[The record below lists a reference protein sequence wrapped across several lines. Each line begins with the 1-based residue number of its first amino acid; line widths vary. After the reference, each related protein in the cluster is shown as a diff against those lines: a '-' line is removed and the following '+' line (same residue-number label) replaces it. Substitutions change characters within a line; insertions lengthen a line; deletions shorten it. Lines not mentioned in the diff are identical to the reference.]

1 MCERDHKQ
9 VDPVQ
14 KVRSGPR
21 EEQQA
26 YKCQSCTGC
35 VKRHYH
41 FVLRDDAV
49 PVVQPARR
57 VPLSL
62 REPLREELQRMEQG
76 GIIAKVTEPTDWRK
90 GSNVPPEQGNR
101 RFSQDLRVA
110 SQTAEFMWRQVL
122 PRLPR
127 RKAPPTSPQQDVVV
141 LGNASVPLKVNNL
154 LVLGPQYCEHPR
166 LDKTQLLSLVR
177 TAARRVRTDEAGRCI
192 KEGVDSLPQ
201 EVKKGSTRRLTAAV
215 SALKDAGVKLVQSDK
230 EGGFVV
236 VVNDLYKEKAQAAV
250 AANFRQVKTVKP
262 SKVQEQAVQ
271 LCERAGLSRL
281 ASSVK
286 ASKASSLFVF
296 FSAKT
301 HKVSFPFRVI
311 VSERGTWQ
319 REVAVFLQKCLSHL
333 EVEDPF
339 LIRKPETVSEFLQN
353 ECPAHVGAFSVDV
366 KDLYYS
372 LPQSVVIAEIS
383 KCIDRHGGT
392 KFQNSSGINVSMFL
406 EMLRFYL
413 KSTFARVDDSYFI
426 QKQGVCIE
434 SSLAPVLSDLF
445 LASCDRQL
453 QAKLDG
459 TIVKVMRYVDD
470 FLVFY
475 RKSNAQQ
482 TVAQIFDVFSTELN
496 NLQLTTELPTS
507 NKLRFLDLELV
518 LSTTPLEA
526 AAPPAAILQGRKL
539 RTTLPAI
546 QDSPGLHV
554 VKHRQTMNN
563 REPLP
568 PLIQGDVVRV
578 KKLFCDKKAS
588 VTQHCAQPKSYNVFT
603 EDGRLLRRNR
613 KHLMPTKEA

>member
-1 MCERDHKQ
+1 M
-9 VDPVQ
+9 
-14 KVRSGPR
+14 
-21 EEQQA
+21 
-26 YKCQSCTGC
+26 
-35 VKRHYH
+35 
-41 FVLRDDAV
+41 L
-49 PVVQPARR
+49 
-57 VPLSL
+57 
-62 REPLREELQRMEQG
+62 ELQRMENTGVISPVDKPTECCAPMNAVHRLNAVHLRSETWRQARFYMECLS
-76 GIIAKVTEPTDWRK
+76 IACR
-90 GSNVPPEQGNR
+90 SNIPPEQGNR

-127 RKAPPTSPQQDVVV
+127 RKAPPTSPQQDVVM
-141 LGNASVPLKVNNL
+141 LGNASVPPKVNNL
-154 LVLGPQYCEHPR
+154 LVLGPKYCEHPR

-236 VVNDLYKEKAQAAV
+236 NDLYKEKAQAAV
-250 AANFRQVKTVKP
+250 AANFRQVKTVKS

-301 HKVSFPFRVI
+301 HKVSCPFRVI
-311 VSERGTWQ
+311 VSDRGTWQ

-333 EVEDPF
+333 EIEDPF
-339 LIRKPETVSEFLQN
+339 LIRKPETVSELLQN

-372 LPQSVVIAEIS
+372 LPQSAVIAEIS

-413 KSTFARVDDSYFI
+413 QSTFARVDDSFFI
-426 QKQGVCIE
+426 QKQGVCIG
-434 SSLAPVLSDLF
+434 SSLAPVLIDLF

-453 QAKLDG
+453 QAKLD
-459 TIVKVMRYVDD
+459 
-470 FLVFY
+470 
-475 RKSNAQQ
+475 S
-482 TVAQIFDVFSTELN
+482 TVVQFS
-496 NLQLTTELPTS
+496 S
-507 NKLRFLDLELV
+507 V
-518 LSTTPLEA
+518 Y
-526 AAPPAAILQGRKL
+526 
-539 RTTLPAI
+539 
-546 QDSPGLHV
+546 SP
-554 VKHRQTMNN
+554 
-563 REPLP
+563 
-568 PLIQGDVVRV
+568 
-578 KKLFCDKKAS
+578 
-588 VTQHCAQPKSYNVFT
+588 
-603 EDGRLLRRNR
+603 
-613 KHLMPTKEA
+613 